1 MLEGDSSKRLRL
13 MVCTL
18 AWMDVAYLGRHG
30 VSPYEVGRHG
40 VSPYEVSFVGIR
52 GTSISSFAFTVWSDL
67 EMLN

>member
-30 VSPYEVGRHG
+30 VSPYEV
-40 VSPYEVSFVGIR
+40 SFVGIR